1 MVGDG
6 MKQLHIVQ
14 SIASDFG
21 GLGLAALR
29 HAQALALAGAN
40 MSLYVVDRSKKEM
53 VVDSAFGAVKLV
65 GGGGSGFVSRAVTL
79 MRYLEEHSFDL
90 IHIHGAWTPILAV
103 ACYLANSKNIP
114 VVVSPHG
121 CLEPLAL
128 QHRGWKKRLALALY
142 QKRVYSKAS
151 MMVATATQ
159 ELRSIRLLGIGMPVA
174 VIPNGVD
181 IPQVFIH
188 SRAGQ
193 RKLLFLSRIHPIK
206 GLPDLV
212 AAWAMVRR
220 TGWSVVIAGPDEA
233 GHLDE
238 IRSQIDALGLA
249 QDFEFMG
256 LVTGERK
263 EALFAEADV
272 FVLPTYSENFG
283 IAVAEALARGV
294 PVITTTGAPWEDIE
308 TWRCGWWVQPGVDGV
323 ARALVAAM
331 NTPQEELREM
341 GQRGVQ
347 LVKEKYSWDQIGRD
361 ALEAYQ
367 WMLGHSQ
374 QRPDFVDVKN
384 QR

>member
-1 MVGDG
+1 M
-6 MKQLHIVQ
+6 Q
-14 SIASDFG
+14 SIAADFG
-21 GLGLAALR
+21 GLGMAALR
-29 HAQALALAGAN
+29 YAQAQAKAGADVT
-40 MSLYVVDRSKKEM
+40 LYVADRGKRE
-53 VVDSAFGAVKLV
+53 LV
-65 GGGGSGFVSRAVTL
+65 AIDAHGTVEIIGGGGQGFAKRTL
-79 MRYLEEHSFDL
+79 SLKRYLDTHDFDL
-90 IHIHGAWTPILAV
+90 VHLHGTWTPLLAV
-103 ACYLANSKNIP
+103 AGYLAVAERVP

-121 CLEPLAL
+121 CLEPWAL
-128 QHRGWKKRLALALY
+128 RHRGWKKKLALALY
-142 QKRVYSKAS
+142 QKRIFFKAS
-151 MMVATATQ
+151 MMVATAGQ
-159 ELRSIRLLGIGMPVA
+159 ELNSIRRLGVETPVA

-181 IPQVFIH
+181 MPSVLVHLQT
-188 SRAGQ
+188 RE
-193 RKLLFLSRIHPIK
+193 RKFLFLSRIHPIK
-206 GLPDLV
+206 GIPDLI
-212 AAWAMVRR
+212 AAWVLVRQP
-220 TGWSVVIAGPDEA
+220 GWRVVIAGPDED

-238 IRSQIDALGLA
+238 IRAQIDALGLGG
-249 QDFEFMG
+249 DFEFTG
-256 LVTGERK
+256 LVTGDRK